1 MEKNKNKNKKN
12 KIVNQSMECKNVNT
26 RKVVLLI

>member
-1 MEKNKNKNKKN
+1 MEKNKNKKN
-12 KIVNQSMECKNVNT
+12 KIVNQSMECENVNT